1 MKTGCNVLALG
12 DGKVLSFEENPV
24 VNDMLRC
31 RRVRGPRA
39 ALARVHEDG
48 RWSALP
54 HLRVGARQVARE
66 SKAGVGACSGRRHDR
81 HILSPSGT
89 ERQFVARADL
99 GRWAEDAHRGGA
111 ALVPALGRGRRSK
124 DARKGA
130 TMSDGGGDRLAGRV
144 ALITGGSRG
153 IGAALR
159 PPLPPRGLRSHS
171 RTITAKTAHVR
182 SWPRSRSWAAKPWP
196 SRRMLAARATRS
208 ERSRRPSTVL
218 VPINI
223 LVNNA
228 GAIGAE
234 VHVAEMTVEQ
244 WDFLINTDLRGVLP
258 RHALRAAAHAHRTG
272 WQDHQHRVL
281 SLR

>member
-1 MKTGCNVLALG
+1 MNA
-12 DGKVLSFEENPV
+12 
-24 VNDMLRC
+24 MLRC
-31 RRVRGPRA
+31 RRASTVLAPP
-39 ALARVHEDG
+39 LARVHEDG

-111 ALVPALGRGRRSK
+111 ALVPALGRRRRSK

-153 IGAALR
+153 IGAGIATAFATEGAKIAFTYHHREDRAREVVAEIEKLGGQALAIKADAGSESDTKR
-159 PPLPPRGLRSHS
+159 AVEETVDRLGPDQHPRQQCGCHRRRGPRGGDDG
-171 RTITAKTAHVR
+171 
-182 SWPRSRSWAAKPWP
+182 
-196 SRRMLAARATRS
+196 
-208 ERSRRPSTVL
+208 
-218 VPINI
+218 
-223 LVNNA
+223 
-228 GAIGAE
+228 GAVG
-234 VHVAEMTVEQ
+234 
-244 WDFLINTDLRGVLP
+244 LP
-258 RHALRAAAHAHRTG
+258 
-272 WQDHQHRVL
+272 HQHRPAWRPPSPRTSRCRTCPPNRL
-281 SLR
+281 ARSSTSGP